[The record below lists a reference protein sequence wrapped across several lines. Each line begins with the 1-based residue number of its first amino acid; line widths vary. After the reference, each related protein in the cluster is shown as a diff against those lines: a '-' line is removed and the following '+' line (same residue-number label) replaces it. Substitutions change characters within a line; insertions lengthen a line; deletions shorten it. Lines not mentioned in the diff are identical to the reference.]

1 MVIQDLDYVF
11 ITLDTECKGY
21 IGECFL
27 IIAMNFQISLFF
39 DFVVWSYVILSF
51 PPTVCTYHGILLSK
65 LSILL
70 AFPNLMCPLLKGQKL
85 FIIILLFLTEW
96 IELKEFDEEIYHD
109 ESLDIEH
116 LEAAIETVCGPDS
129 QGRCKREFFPDLA
142 KELERRHV
150 MVQQIRCISL
160 SLFLTFQLSLSEN
173 LNFNLNFHS
182 VFCPITIQYLNK
194 FIGVLNFS

>member
-70 AFPNLMCPLLKGQKL
+70 AFPNLMCPLLKG
-85 FIIILLFLTEW
+85 
-96 IELKEFDEEIYHD
+96 
-109 ESLDIEH
+109 
-116 LEAAIETVCGPDS
+116 
-129 QGRCKREFFPDLA
+129 
-142 KELERRHV
+142 
-150 MVQQIRCISL
+150 
-160 SLFLTFQLSLSEN
+160 
-173 LNFNLNFHS
+173 
-182 VFCPITIQYLNK
+182 
-194 FIGVLNFS
+194 